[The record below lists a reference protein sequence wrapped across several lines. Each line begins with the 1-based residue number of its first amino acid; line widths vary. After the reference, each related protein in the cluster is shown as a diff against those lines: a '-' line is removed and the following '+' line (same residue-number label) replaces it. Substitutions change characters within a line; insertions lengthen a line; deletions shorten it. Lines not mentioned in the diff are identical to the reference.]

1 MTAIQWIESDVEKL
15 VKDEHRIE
23 LFTLFQKA
31 IMWEREQIVDAYS
44 HGWHDGQDVIIA
56 QVKHIDKGG
65 EVAGN
70 EYYNETKGG
79 AK

>member
-1 MTAIQWIESDVEKL
+1 MTAIEWLVHEIIRNNFNVGEKM
-15 VKDEHRIE
+15 
-23 LFTLFQKA
+23 F
-31 IMWEREQIVDAYS
+31 EQAKEMEKQQTVDAYS